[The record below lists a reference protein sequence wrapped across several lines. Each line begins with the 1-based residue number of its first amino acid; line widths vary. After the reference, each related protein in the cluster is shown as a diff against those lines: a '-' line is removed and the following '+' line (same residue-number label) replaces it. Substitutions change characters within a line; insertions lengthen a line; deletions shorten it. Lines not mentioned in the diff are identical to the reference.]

1 MAIIKGTM
9 QDVGNLLNYPNQ
21 LNWCEM
27 KPEYFEGDEL
37 QNIVRVLMEVGE
49 TDTLLPLLDKLN
61 EGKGILET
69 TPIEQLEMLKGSDD
83 SGKPYVYERV
93 PYYKQTYYRNLLNEA
108 WCEYN
113 ENHTTAAMTKVKE
126 YMSALET
133 CYMPDNES
141 TLEELES
148 RYLGRINEKESKAIH
163 TYNWYDEETGGLK
176 PGDLVVIGA
185 RPACG
190 KTLVGVDM
198 SLRILKRN
206 KDVKVDFFTL
216 EMEQER
222 LLDRFISSE
231 TGIDSKLFN
240 DPTHLSE
247 EQRKEIARVYRDM
260 IHKYQ
265 LRVFDS
271 TEGTLHRMIRHIRE
285 RAEYGKY
292 VAVIDYIGLVEVEG
306 VGNFESATR
315 IKIQKATR
323 ELKLL
328 ANELGIAIV
337 ILAQLNR
344 AGAQRQDKTPMLT
357 DLKDSGSLEQDAT
370 QVLLLHREEINHPKP
385 TIDPLRDSPKLL
397 MMLEK
402 NRVGRTK
409 KQEMFMNY
417 ACMQAMEWDTR
428 IIGKT
433 FDEF

>member
-1 MAIIKGTM
+1 MLLRGTM
-9 QDVGNLLNYPNQ
+9 QDVGNLLNYPKQ

-27 KPEYFEGDEL
+27 KPEYFETEEL
-37 QNIVRVLMEVGE
+37 QEIVSALMSVED

-61 EGKGILET
+61 EGKDIFET
-69 TPIEQLEMLKGSDD
+69 TTIDKLEMLKGCDD

-93 PYYKQTYYRNLLNEA
+93 PYFKHAHYQALLNDA
-108 WCEYN
+108 WQEYN
-113 ENHTTAAMTKVKE
+113 ANKTTAALAKIKE
-126 YMSALET
+126 YMGVLET
-133 CYMPDNES
+133 CYMPENES
-141 TLEELES
+141 TLEELQD
-148 RYLGRINEKESKAIH
+148 RYLARINEKESKAIR
-163 TYNWYDEETGGLK
+163 TYDWYDAETGGLK

-198 SLRILKRN
+198 SLRVLKRN
-206 KDVKVDFFTL
+206 KDVAVDFFTL

-222 LLDRFISSE
+222 LLDRFVSSE
-231 TGIDSKLFN
+231 TGIDSKYFN
-240 DPTHLSE
+240 DPSNLTN
-247 EQRKEIARVYRDM
+247 EQRQEIERVYKRM
-260 IHKYQ
+260 VNEYK

-271 TEGTLHRMIRHIRE
+271 HEGTLNRMIRHIRE

-292 VAVIDYIGLVEVEG
+292 VAVIDYIGLVDVEG

-315 IKIQKATR
+315 LKIQKATR

-328 ANELGIAIV
+328 ANELGIAV
-337 ILAQLNR
+337 VVLAQLNR
-344 AGAQRQDKTPMLT
+344 ANAQRQDKTPLLT

-370 QVLLLHREEINHPKP
+370 QVLLLHRAEINHPRP
-385 TIDPLRDSPKLL
+385 DVDPLRDSPKLL

-417 ACMQAMEWDTR
+417 ACMQAIEWDTR
-428 IIGKT
+428 EIGKT

>member
-1 MAIIKGTM
+1 MLLRGTM
-9 QDVGNLLNYPNQ
+9 QDVGNLLNYPKQ

-27 KPEYFEGDEL
+27 KPEYFETEEL
-37 QNIVRVLMEVGE
+37 QQIVSALMSVED

-61 EGKGILET
+61 EGKDIFET
-69 TPIEQLEMLKGSDD
+69 TTIDKLEMLKGCDD

-93 PYYKQTYYRNLLNEA
+93 PYFKHAHYQGLLNEA
-108 WCEYN
+108 WQEYN
-113 ENHTTAAMTKVKE
+113 ANKTTAALAKIKE
-126 YMSALET
+126 YMGVLET
-133 CYMPDNES
+133 CYMPENES
-141 TLEELES
+141 TLEELQE
-148 RYLGRINEKESKAIH
+148 RYLTRINEKESKAIR
-163 TYNWYDEETGGLK
+163 TYDWYDAETGGLK

-198 SLRILKRN
+198 SLRVLKRN
-206 KDVKVDFFTL
+206 KDVAVDFFTL

-222 LLDRFISSE
+222 LLDRFVSSE
-231 TGIDSKLFN
+231 TGIDSKYFN
-240 DPTHLSE
+240 DPSNLTN
-247 EQRKEIARVYRDM
+247 EQRQEIERVYKRM
-260 IHKYQ
+260 VSEYK

-271 TEGTLHRMIRHIRE
+271 HEGTLNRMIRHIRE

-292 VAVIDYIGLVEVEG
+292 VAVIDYVGLVDVEG

-315 IKIQKATR
+315 LKIQKATR

-328 ANELGIAIV
+328 ANELGIAV
-337 ILAQLNR
+337 VVLAQLNR
-344 AGAQRQDKTPMLT
+344 ANAQRQDKTPLLT

-370 QVLLLHREEINHPKP
+370 QVLLLHRAEINHPRP
-385 TIDPLRDSPKLL
+385 DVDPLRDSPKLL

-417 ACMQAMEWDTR
+417 ACMQAIEWDTR
-428 IIGKT
+428 AIGKT